1 MPAASQSSPP
11 NVPRK
16 LLVGLAVAAT
26 IAVGFVLLRDV
37 LSLASLARYESQL
50 RAFQQRSPV
59 AAYGLAVAAYVGV
72 TGLSLP
78 GATGLTLAYAWFFG
92 FWRALV
98 LVSFASTAGATLA
111 FLVSRYLFRDAMRL
125 RLGERLKNVNELLA
139 RDGPF
144 YLFTLR
150 LIPAVP
156 FFVINAAMGLTPLPV
171 RTFWW
176 VSQLGMLPGTGVY
189 VYAGSRVPSLDAL
202 ASQGIQ
208 GVFTPAQIAQIL
220 AAFALLGVF
229 PLAVRWML
237 RRWGPQRPA
246 GTAGAPDEP

>member
-1 MPAASQSSPP
+1 MSHSSPP
-11 NVPRK
+11 SVPRK
-16 LLVGLAVAAT
+16 LLVGLFVAAAIT
-26 IAVGFVLLRDV
+26 VGFFLLRDV
-37 LSLASLARYESQL
+37 LSLESLAQYETQL
-50 RAFQQRSPV
+50 RAFQQRSPA
-59 AAYGLAVAAYVGV
+59 AAYGLALAAYVGV

-78 GATGLTLAYAWFFG
+78 GATGMTLAYAWFFG

-98 LVSFASTAGATLA
+98 LVSLASTAGATLA
-111 FLVSRYLFRDAMRL
+111 FLVSRYLFRDAMRR
-125 RLGERLKNVNELLA
+125 RLGDRLTKINELLE

-156 FFVINAAMGLTPLPV
+156 FFVINAAMGLTPLPA

-202 ASQGIQ
+202 ASEGIQ

-229 PLAVRWML
+229 PLAVRWIL
-237 RRWGPQRPA
+237 RRWGPERPA
-246 GTAGAPDEP
+246 GAAGAPHDS

>member
-1 MPAASQSSPP
+1 MPAASHVPP
-11 NVPRK
+11 RFPRK
-16 LLVGLAVAAT
+16 LLVGLVVAST

-59 AAYGLAVAAYVGV
+59 AAYALALTAYVGV

-111 FLVSRYLFRDAMRL
+111 FLVSRYLFRDAVRS
-125 RLGERLKNVNELLA
+125 RLGDRLTKINELLA

-156 FFVINAAMGLTPLPV
+156 FFVINAAMGLTPLPA

-208 GVFTPAQIAQIL
+208 GVFTPAQLAQIL
-220 AAFALLGVF
+220 AAFVLLGVF
-229 PLAVRWML
+229 PLAVRWIL
-237 RRWGPQRPA
+237 RRWGPKRPA
-246 GTAGAPDEP
+246 GAAGALPDP